1 MVNFTKSF
9 QVKIQ
14 NEDEELALLRFLHDI
29 GYHWHSGNSLEKYHY
44 FSGAHVDGGYDV
56 YECNAHTKRV
66 SRTIGTR
73 SGVPMYSVNEVLV
86 YANPK
91 IQISSIDDLL

>member
-1 MVNFTKSF
+1 MIDFTKLF
-9 QVKIQ
+9 RVAIK
-14 NEDEELALLRFLHDI
+14 NEDEELALLQFLHERE
-29 GYHWHSGNSLEKYHY
+29 YHWLSGVSLIAKHY
-44 FSGAHVDGGYDV
+44 FHGMQAEGGYDV

-66 SRTIGTR
+66 SRTFGTR

>member
-29 GYHWHSGNSLEKYHY
+29 EYHWFSGNSLEKYHY
-44 FSGAHVDGGYDV
+44 FSGAHADGGYDV
-56 YECNAHTKRV
+56 YECNARTKSVTR
-66 SRTIGTR
+66 SFGTR

>member
-9 QVKIQ
+9 QVKIR
-14 NEDEELALLRFLHDI
+14 NEDEELALLQFLHEM
-29 GYHWHSGNSLEKYHY
+29 GYHWLSGASLITKHY
-44 FSGAHVDGGYDV
+44 FHGMQTDGDYDV
-56 YECNAHTKRV
+56 YECDARTKRV
-66 SRTIGTR
+66 ARSFGTR
-73 SGVPMYSVNEVLV
+73 SGAQMYSVNEVLV